1 MELDIWNS
9 IHHLNLNANK
19 MNRHTYSQLKGID
32 HVSVCALFPA
42 DENRLS
48 HGQKYKG
55 KNAMSPELTS

>member
-1 MELDIWNS
+1 
-9 IHHLNLNANK
+9 